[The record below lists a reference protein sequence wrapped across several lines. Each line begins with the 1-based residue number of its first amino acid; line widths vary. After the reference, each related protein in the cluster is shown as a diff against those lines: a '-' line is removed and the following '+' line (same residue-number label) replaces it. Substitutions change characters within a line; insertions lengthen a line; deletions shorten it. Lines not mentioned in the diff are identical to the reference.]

1 MDLAVRPHHMP
12 SRLAAG
18 AFVLNSGLSK
28 RHADEQTEQGL
39 HAMAAGAY
47 PFLGRM
53 APHRFTRLLSSAE
66 IALGTALLNP
76 LVPSAVAGA
85 ALTAFSSGLFGLY
98 LRTPGMHEPGS
109 PRPTYDGTVLAKDTW
124 LLGMG
129 LSLLTDP
136 DGWPTPRGWQCS

>member
-1 MDLAVRPHHMP
+1 MELAVRPHHMP

-18 AFVLNSGLSK
+18 AFILNSGLSK

-53 APHRFTRLLSSAE
+53 PAHRFVRLLSSTE
-66 IALGTALLNP
+66 IALGTALLTP
-76 LVPSAVAGA
+76 LVPSAFAGA

-98 LRTPGMHEPGS
+98 LRTPGTHEPGS
-109 PRPTYDGTVLAKDTW
+109 PRPTQDGIPLAKDTW
-124 LLGMG
+124 LLGIG
-129 LSLLTDP
+129 LGLVTDP
-136 DGWPTPRGWQCS
+136 DSWPTPRGWTCE